1 MLAICP
7 PFFLQEQRFLPRA
20 AAEGKSQTIFIPVG
34 GKNMQ
39 KLRKFLDHVIQLER
53 YICCALLV
61 AIMVICFGAVVM
73 RYVVSKPWSWSEEV
87 IIVMLVWF
95 GFMVMSVE
103 TYNDSNIA
111 ITGFYS
117 KFPKPLQKACD
128 VLRHVLLTAFFY
140 LMMTDSW
147 KIFVLNS
154 RKRLPASHWNQGFQY
169 FPMVLGGA
177 LMFAFSIINL
187 IGVFVK
193 EERQT
198 SDGVERFEK
207 GFDKLFKKGGKKS

>member
-1 MLAICP
+1 
-7 PFFLQEQRFLPRA
+7 
-20 AAEGKSQTIFIPVG
+20 
-34 GKNMQ
+34 MQ

-61 AIMVICFGAVVM
+61 AIMVICFGAVIM

-111 ITGFYS
+111 IT
-117 KFPKPLQKACD
+117 
-128 VLRHVLLTAFFY
+128 
-140 LMMTDSW
+140 
-147 KIFVLNS
+147 
-154 RKRLPASHWNQGFQY
+154 
-169 FPMVLGGA
+169 VLGGA

-207 GFDKLFKKGGKKS
+207 GFDKLFNKKGGKKS